1 MTDEE
6 KPSLSKRVKRRA
18 IGKALNPFDPRIFHK
33 ISLIAFFAWIGLG
46 ADALSSSSYGPA
58 EAFITLG
65 SHPFLAVFVALATV
79 FTILIIST
87 SYSQIV
93 ELFPN
98 GGGGYI
104 VASKLLSPELGMLS
118 GCALLIDYVLTI
130 TLSIASGAEAVF
142 SFVPPEW
149 RFLHIW
155 FAVAGVLLLILLNLR
170 GVKESV
176 TVLMPIFLLF
186 VVTHVFIL
194 IYAFAAHVMNFPSV
208 AAGVVSDVNGA
219 GADLGLF
226 GLLLLIL
233 RSYSMGAGTYTGIEA
248 VSNGI
253 PILMEPKV
261 QTAKRTMRYMAFSLI
276 FMVLGLML
284 AYLLFNVVPQQGKT
298 LNAVLFE
305 NVTQGWGPYGYY
317 LVVVALV
324 SEAALLFVA
333 AQTGFV
339 DGPRVLANMALDRWF
354 PTRFANLSDRLVT
367 YNGILIMGVSSL
379 VLMFLSGG
387 SVQAL
392 IALYSITVFLTF
404 FLSQVGMVRYWW
416 KSRSIV
422 KNWSRRF
429 LINTMGMVLTF
440 FILVSMVFIK
450 FNEGGWVTILITA
463 ALVLFVSFV
472 KRHYNHTAQLVAKLN
487 KSIHVTDS
495 SGQETISGV
504 VRNSGDG
511 RFDPGAKTAIILV
524 SGFNG
529 VGVSTLSSIFRSF
542 GGVFKNF
549 IFVEVGIIDA
559 GVFKGELEM
568 QNLQKK
574 VQSEIDHYVNFMH
587 QMGYY
592 AEGVEL
598 VGLDVVDEIA
608 KAAPELLKRFP
619 NSVLFGGQIILPKSP
634 FLSDWLHNYTLLALQ
649 SKLYY
654 TGAPFVMVPIKVE

>member
-6 KPSLSKRVKRRA
+6 KPSIPERVKRRA

-33 ISLIAFFAWIGLG
+33 ISLVAFFAWIGLG

-98 GGGGYI
+98 GGGGYL
-104 VASKLLSPELGMLS
+104 VASKLLSPRLGMLS

-130 TLSIASGAEAVF
+130 TLSVASGAEAVF
-142 SFVPPEW
+142 SFVPHEW
-149 RFLHIW
+149 RFLQIW
-155 FAVAGVLLLILLNLR
+155 FAVAGVLVLILMNLR

-176 TVLMPIFLLF
+176 KVLMPIFLLF

-194 IYAFAAHVMNFPSV
+194 LYAFAAHVMNFPSV

-219 GADLGLF
+219 GAELGLF
-226 GLLLLIL
+226 GLLLLIM

-261 QTAKRTMRYMAFSLI
+261 QTAKRTMKYMAFSLI
-276 FMVLGLML
+276 FMVIGLML
-284 AYLLFNVVPQQGKT
+284 AYLLFDVVPHEGKT

-317 LVVVALV
+317 FVVIALV

-379 VLMFLSGG
+379 VLMILSGG

-404 FLSQVGMVRYWW
+404 FLSQAGMVRYWW

-422 KNWSRRF
+422 KNWDRRF
-429 LINTMGMVLTF
+429 LINGTGLALTF
-440 FILVSMVFIK
+440 FILVSMVFMK
-450 FNEGGWVTILITA
+450 FNEGGWMTIVITA
-463 ALVLFVSFV
+463 ALVLFVSSV
-472 KRHYNHTAQLVAKLN
+472 RKHYDHTAQLVAKLN
-487 KSIHVTDS
+487 KSIHVAG
-495 SGQETISGV
+495 SGQEAITGV
-504 VRNSGDG
+504 VRNCGDG
-511 RFDPGAKTAIILV
+511 KFDPCAKTAILLV

-529 VGVSTLSSIFRSF
+529 VGVSTLSSVFRSF
-542 GGVFKNF
+542 GGVFNNF
-549 IFVEVGIIDA
+549 IFVEVGVIDA
-559 GVFKGELEM
+559 GVFKGELEV
-568 QNLQKK
+568 QTLRKK
-574 VQSEIDHYVNFMH
+574 VRSEVDHYVDFMR

-608 KAAPELLKRFP
+608 KAMPDILGRFP
-619 NSVLFGGQIILPKSP
+619 NSVLFGGQIILPKSQ
-634 FLSDWLHNYTLLALQ
+634 FLSDWLHNYTLFALQ

>member
-6 KPSLSKRVKRRA
+6 KPSIPERVKRRA
-18 IGKALNPFDPRIFHK
+18 IGKALNPVDPRIFHT
-33 ISLIAFFAWIGLG
+33 ISLVAFFAWIGLG

-98 GGGGYI
+98 GGGGYL
-104 VASKLLSPELGMLS
+104 VASKLLSPRLGMLS

-130 TLSIASGAEAVF
+130 TLSVASGAEAVF
-142 SFVPPEW
+142 SFVPHEW
-149 RFLHIW
+149 RFLQIW
-155 FAVAGVLLLILLNLR
+155 FAVAGVLVLILMNLR

-176 TVLMPIFLLF
+176 KVLMPIFILF
-186 VVTHVFIL
+186 VATHVFIL
-194 IYAFAAHVMNFPSV
+194 LYAFASHVMNFPSI
-208 AAGVVSDVNGA
+208 ASGVVSDVSGA
-219 GADLGLF
+219 GAELGLF
-226 GLLLLIL
+226 GLLLIIL

-261 QTAKRTMRYMAFSLI
+261 QTAKRTMKYMAFSLV
-276 FMVLGLML
+276 FMVIGLML
-284 AYLLFNVVPQQGKT
+284 AYLLFDVVPHEGKT

-305 NVTQGWGPYGYY
+305 NVTQGWGPYGYCF
-317 LVVVALV
+317 VVVTLV

-339 DGPRVLANMALDRWF
+339 GGPRVLADMALDRWF

-367 YNGILIMGVSSL
+367 YYGILIMGVSSL
-379 VLMFLSGG
+379 VMMILSGG
-387 SVQAL
+387 SVRAL

-404 FLSQVGMVRYWW
+404 FLSQAGMVRYWW

-422 KNWSRRF
+422 KNWGRRF
-429 LINTMGMVLTF
+429 LINGMGMALTF
-440 FILVSMVFIK
+440 FILVSMVFMK
-450 FNEGGWVTILITA
+450 FNEGGWMTIVITA
-463 ALVLFVSFV
+463 ALVLFVSSV
-472 KRHYNHTAQLVAKLN
+472 KKHYEHTEQLVAKLN
-487 KSIHVTDS
+487 ESIHVTDS
-495 SGQETISGV
+495 SGQEAITGV
-504 VRNSGDG
+504 VRNCGEG
-511 RFDPGAKTAIILV
+511 KLEPGAKTAVILV

-529 VGVSTLSSIFRSF
+529 VGMSTLSSVFRSF
-542 GGVFKNF
+542 GGVFNNF
-549 IFVEVGIIDA
+549 IFVEVGVIDA
-559 GVFKGELEM
+559 GVFKGESEV
-568 QNLQKK
+568 QNLRKK
-574 VQSEIDHYVNFMH
+574 VRSEVDHYVDFMR

-608 KAAPELLKRFP
+608 KAMPDLLERFP
-619 NSVLFGGQIILPKSP
+619 NSVLFGGQIILPKSQ
-634 FLSDWLHNYTLLALQ
+634 FLSDWLHNYTLFALQ